1 MLKNINAKITQLDKL
16 YTKIHKHADS
26 ICRLQTYDTDLE
38 IDTEKILTCI
48 FDNEKKLE
56 KLAKMN
62 DTNDEDNLDK
72 VFEEWHLIEMTVYNI
87 DCIIDIIN
95 TLINDIDS
103 YVAQEIQNIHKLY
116 NSINKQLKI
125 YKDKT
130 EAINIKFTGLLES
143 YISQDID
150 FSNPPIKKIDNYTE
164 LVKKYPF
171 SVDIYASIVQV
182 ILQGCIKIDG
192 NFCDEITKRIESV
205 KDYII
210 LDGLP
215 SKLNTKSLHTYNP
228 HIKTFGLTPAD
239 ASKPLEILTN
249 DLFSKS
255 VKSSSGL
262 TKIADAQ
269 DVCILILNRVI
280 DKPIEFKL
288 WNLIDW
294 DKSKNFTQP
303 ELAGVN
309 QMTIEKYNTIQYIP
323 IEKRLKWDFSVEHYG
338 KLSSEYMIVFERL
351 ALNSYRLLNL
361 YNPLKNNNDFS
372 GKKKSGGG
380 VLETKIHRNR
390 ISELIEFVK
399 NSSSI
404 QQNTRISEYH
414 NIQENILLKNAFL
427 DHGFDTSKININSQ
441 IIESN
446 LLRHELFIGITKAFD
461 ELLKKEFK
469 DGKAIK
475 TNKDLAILIHHKKIL
490 DVFNSIIIEQYDKY
504 NQNNDS
510 SFPFSEIF
518 KSFLSYLSILSRNIS
533 RDIHSTFV
541 ATKIN
546 SSVFEEDELSKRIF
560 IKKMFEEIIKKVLEK
575 SINDKRNVY
584 QSLLFKNKLLELSI
598 Y

>member
-1 MLKNINAKITQLDKL
+1 MLKNINAKIEQLDKL
-16 YTKIHKHADS
+16 NTKIHKHADS
-26 ICRLQTYDTDLE
+26 ICRLQTYDTELE
-38 IDTEKILTCI
+38 VDTEKILTCI

-56 KLAKMN
+56 KLVKLN
-62 DTNDEDNLDK
+62 DINDEDNLDK
-72 VFEEWHLIEMTVYNI
+72 VFEEWHLIEMTVYSI

-116 NSINKQLKI
+116 NSISKQIKI
-125 YKDKT
+125 YRDKT
-130 EAINIKFTGLLES
+130 EPINIKFTGLLES
-143 YISQDID
+143 YIGQEID
-150 FSNPPIKKIDNYTE
+150 LSNPPIKKLDNYTE
-164 LVKKYPF
+164 LIKKYPF
-171 SVDIYASIVQV
+171 SVDVYASIVQV

-192 NFCDEITKRIESV
+192 NFCDEITKRIELV

-239 ASKPLEILTN
+239 VSKPLEILTN
-249 DLFSKS
+249 EIFSKS

-294 DKSKNFTQP
+294 NKSKNFTQT

-309 QMTIEKYNTIQYIP
+309 QMAIEKYNTIQYIP
-323 IEKRLKWDFSVEHYG
+323 IEKPLKWDFSVEHYG
-338 KLSSEYMIVFERL
+338 KLSSEYMIVIERL

-361 YNPLKNNNDFS
+361 YNPLKNNDDFS

-414 NIQENILLKNAFL
+414 NIQENILLKNVFL
-427 DHGFDTSKININSQ
+427 DHEFDTSKININSQ

-446 LLRHELFIGITKAFD
+446 LLRHELFVGINKAFD

-469 DGKAIK
+469 DGKSIK

-504 NQNNDS
+504 NQNNNS

-533 RDIHSTFV
+533 RDIHSAFV

-546 SSVFEEDELSKRIF
+546 SSIFEGGDLSKRIF